1 MSGPA
6 YTSGYAFGNGFTAPS
21 NGWIYLGGV
30 QDGST
35 SITINGVGFEVLFDT
50 GDGQSRGNM
59 FMPVSQGDVIA
70 GFYRLREARFFPAT
84 GSTANST
91 PNRAFLPIIKY
102 RVFGSYQEDAIQTH
116 YHLVFAK
123 GGEGGSQYSLNANNY
138 AKESGVH
145 GVTDYKYTIVGVSTY
160 PTAGRTAS
168 EPREARYTSEN
179 RSKNRAYLPI
189 IKF

>member
-30 QDGST
+30 QDGS
-35 SITINGVGFEVLFDT
+35 SSLTINGVGFEVSFDT

-102 RVFGSYQEDAIQTH
+102 
-116 YHLVFAK
+116 
-123 GGEGGSQYSLNANNY
+123 
-138 AKESGVH
+138 
-145 GVTDYKYTIVGVSTY
+145 
-160 PTAGRTAS
+160 
-168 EPREARYTSEN
+168 
-179 RSKNRAYLPI
+179 
-189 IKF
+189 

>member
-102 RVFGSYQEDAIQTH
+102 
-116 YHLVFAK
+116 
-123 GGEGGSQYSLNANNY
+123 
-138 AKESGVH
+138 
-145 GVTDYKYTIVGVSTY
+145 
-160 PTAGRTAS
+160 
-168 EPREARYTSEN
+168 
-179 RSKNRAYLPI
+179 
-189 IKF
+189 